1 MAIRRLRYLGGDLFL
16 KDTAECSKV
25 IRDCDEGVGATN
37 NVATKTSHEATDRF
51 CVLRRDGNVVDY
63 HQAVDGDR

>member
-1 MAIRRLRYLGGDLFL
+1 VWSERRETMAIRRLRYLGGDLFL

-37 NVATKTSHEATDRF
+37 NVATKISH
-51 CVLRRDGNVVDY
+51 
-63 HQAVDGDR
+63 DGDR